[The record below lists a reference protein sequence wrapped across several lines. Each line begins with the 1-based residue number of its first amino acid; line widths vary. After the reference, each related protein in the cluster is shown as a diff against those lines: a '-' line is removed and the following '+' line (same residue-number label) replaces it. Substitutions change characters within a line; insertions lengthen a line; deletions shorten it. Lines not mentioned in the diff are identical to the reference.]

1 MLTHAAD
8 ATVASQP
15 PSTARGDT
23 GTSQRDIR
31 VLGPAPRILR
41 APLGSAPTR
50 RLRPGRLAEQ
60 ARLPWERKAQLGTFA
75 GDGGGGRGQRELSS
89 GSCPALIPIATAA
102 QAGPLLSSCA
112 FFSPASFRDVC
123 PHGEMR
129 GASRMLPALDCGQGL
144 PLVTGALGTQD
155 LGS

>member
-1 MLTHAAD
+1 MLARECPNASFETWE
-8 ATVASQP
+8 TSRASQ
-15 PSTARGDT
+15 AALGEK
-23 GTSQRDIR
+23 GT
-31 VLGPAPRILR
+31 
-41 APLGSAPTR
+41 
-50 RLRPGRLAEQ
+50 
-60 ARLPWERKAQLGTFA
+60 A
-75 GDGGGGRGQRELSS
+75 GDICWGGGGGRGQRELSS

-123 PHGEMR
+123 PHSEMR